1 MPVAESRPDPEELER
16 LAKEVYDHRVRPR
29 LRPED
34 EYKFVAIDVETGDFE
49 VDANDYTAVMQLRGR
64 NPSAEIW
71 LDRVGW
77 IGASKLRSPRII
89 GAS

>member
-34 EYKFVAIDVETGDFE
+34 EYKTGDFE